1 MAVAKEWLAQV
12 ANPGSVVWWKEHRG
26 EDSWGVGHRLWC
38 YFELCISE
46 ERHKSW
52 VKACSACYLVSLDF
66 FQVLKMCTVL
76 YFVNIYP
83 FFFYHVST
91 HIFLRVL
98 VIETFWVLCVPIV
111 PSAMQLFC
119 RACVCVFVPTFVLV
133 YTSPHPPFHSTTQEK
148 EDEAEEQRS
157 PKRNYYWFNHII
169 SRKHFRPR

>member
-46 ERHKSW
+46 ECHKSW
-52 VKACSACYLVSLDF
+52 VKACSACYFKDVYS
-66 FQVLKMCTVL
+66 TVL
-76 YFVNIYP
+76 CKHLP

-91 HIFLRVL
+91 YIFLRIV
-98 VIETFWVLCVPIV
+98 VIETFWVFCVPIV